1 MNFFRHFF
9 FSAKNPAVKNV
20 VNAVF
25 WAFIVFGVYFLL
37 LAKESHWQYPRYQ
50 GVISFVSACS
60 IVIPALFYK
69 KMRLHRFYHENALYI
84 FEILIAI
91 PLALNGLGALYFFDS
106 PFEYDSLIHFLNTAF
121 VTLLIFFIFGS
132 LLKRNT
138 IISRITLFFLT
149 LAGTFLFSIGM
160 ERWEQF
166 SDAHFGSSAWGQ
178 VGQDP
183 WYDTLHDI
191 LANSTGIGISAMLL
205 LFFGER
211 WLNAL
216 RTLSP
221 RVKAFAHTVKEKVDE
236 TVREKIAIGTARVRN
251 ANRVIR
257 MRGQKTKKR
266 LLQRSRKLFYPK
278 NPT

>member
-1 MNFFRHFF
+1 MQFFQHFF
-9 FSAKNPAVKNV
+9 FSAKNPTVKNV
-20 VNAVF
+20 VNAIF
-25 WAFIVFGVYFLL
+25 WAFIVFGIYFLL
-37 LAKESHWQYPRYQ
+37 IAKESHWQYPRYQ

-60 IVIPALFYK
+60 IVIPVLFYK
-69 KMRLHRFYHENALYI
+69 KMHLHRFYHENALYI
-84 FEILIAI
+84 FEMLVAV

-121 VTLLIFFIFGS
+121 VTLLIFFIVGAF
-132 LLKRNT
+132 LRTNT
-138 IISRITLFFLT
+138 IITRTTLFFIAI
-149 LAGTFLFSIGM
+149 AGTFAFGIGM

-166 SDAHFGSSAWGQ
+166 SDAHFGSHSWGQ

-191 LANSTGIGISAMLL
+191 LANSAGIGTAAVLL

-211 WLNAL
+211 WLVAL

-236 TVREKIAIGTARVRN
+236 TVREKIAIGTARVRTVN
-251 ANRVIR
+251 QTIR
-257 MRGQKTKKR
+257 MKGQKTKKR
-266 LLQRSRKLFYPK
+266 LLQRSRTLFRPR
-278 NPT
+278 NPM